1 VQVVEGHDD
10 YFVQKR
16 ERKMN
21 ALGCHVCRRLLQHSW
36 CLAKECLKISWTTIL
51 RLVKVLQ

>member
-1 VQVVEGHDD
+1 MMIILC
-10 YFVQKR
+10 KK